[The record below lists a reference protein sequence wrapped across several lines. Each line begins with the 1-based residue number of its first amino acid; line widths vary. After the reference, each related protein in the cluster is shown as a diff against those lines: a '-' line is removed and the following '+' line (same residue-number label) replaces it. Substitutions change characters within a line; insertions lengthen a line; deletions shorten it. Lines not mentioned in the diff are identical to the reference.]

1 MDISENLRLEY
12 FINDITSILVK
23 IFVPSVNTEKIV
35 TLSPFKK
42 IK

>member
-12 FINDITSILVK
+12 FINYIISILVK
-23 IFVPSVNTEKIV
+23 NLSSICKVNTEKIV

-42 IK
+42 